1 MSTKIYNGFIINKEV
16 SIYKLNEMMNIIRKE
31 INKTYEEIALK
42 DFVKLASSILDNKY
56 TMNNKEYNSYLKRNF
71 DFEFDDMYEIFKEKI
86 NESTNRIL

>member
-42 DFVKLASSILDNKY
+42 YNKH
-56 TMNNKEYNSYLKRNF
+56 S
-71 DFEFDDMYEIFKEKI
+71 
-86 NESTNRIL
+86 